1 MTLEKMFNA
10 CEEAGRKEDCLP
22 KRLTNKPLPDGPN
35 AGKVVPMED
44 LLDEGSR
51 AQDWDKTTAIP
62 LKEILQELDLS
73 ELIE

>member
-1 MTLEKMFNA
+1 
-10 CEEAGRKEDCLP
+10 
-22 KRLTNKPLPDGPN
+22 
-35 AGKVVPMED
+35 MED

-62 LKEILQELDLS
+62 LKEIIQELDLS